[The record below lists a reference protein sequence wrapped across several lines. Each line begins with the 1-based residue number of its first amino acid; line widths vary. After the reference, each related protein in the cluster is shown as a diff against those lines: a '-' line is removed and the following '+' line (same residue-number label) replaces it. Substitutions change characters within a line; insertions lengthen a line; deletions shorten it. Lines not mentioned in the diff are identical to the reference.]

1 MVDEF
6 VRYKILKIPGA
17 ILTQDEVY
25 KKYIEYC
32 HEQKEQPE
40 SKIWFGRKMNIF
52 GYSSKQISKNE
63 RIYSGFVVIE

>member
-6 VRYKILKIPGA
+6 VRYKILKSPGT

-25 KKYIEYC
+25 EKYSNFCIKQGE
-32 HEQKEQPE
+32 KPE

-52 GYSSKQISKNE
+52 GFSSKQISSSE
-63 RIYSGFVVIE
+63 RIYTGFAVVE

>member
-6 VRYKILKIPGA
+6 VRYKILKSPGM
-17 ILTQDEVY
+17 ILKQDEVY
-25 KKYIEYC
+25 EKYSRFC
-32 HEQKEQPE
+32 TEQGEKPE

-63 RIYSGFVVIE
+63 RIYAGFMVIE

>member
-6 VRYKILKIPGA
+6 VRYKILKSPGT
-17 ILTQDEVY
+17 ILTQNEVY
-25 KKYIEYC
+25 EKYFKFCIDQGE
-32 HEQKEQPE
+32 EPE

-63 RIYSGFVVIE
+63 RIYSGIVVID

>member
-6 VRYKILKIPGA
+6 VRYKILKSPGA

-25 KKYIEYC
+25 RKYIKFC

-40 SKIWFGRKMNIF
+40 SKIWFGRKMNNF
-52 GYSSKQISKNE
+52 GYSSKQVSKNE
-63 RIYSGFVVIE
+63 RIYSGFMVIE

>member
-6 VRYKILKIPGA
+6 VRYKIKNSPGT

-25 KKYIEYC
+25 KKYSRYC
-32 HEQKEQPE
+32 FDRGEKPE

-63 RIYSGFVVIE
+63 RIYAGFVVME